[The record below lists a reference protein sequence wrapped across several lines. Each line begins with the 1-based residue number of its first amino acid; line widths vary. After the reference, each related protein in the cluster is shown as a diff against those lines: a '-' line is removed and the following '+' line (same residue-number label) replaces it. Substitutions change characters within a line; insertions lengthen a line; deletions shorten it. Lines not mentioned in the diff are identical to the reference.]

1 MTFKGVEDFDD
12 LDTESIY
19 WVAVSGVP
27 ERFVN
32 EAKRIDGA
40 EYSGGCFGMCIQH
53 NLETGEFSVVEGSP
67 GHGLYYVDS
76 LGYKHWFGYRMPEQ
90 ELEKIVRK
98 IQVIIEEE
106 CREKQQV
113 CPEMDRER

>member
-1 MTFKGVEDFDD
+1 MTFKELEDFNDF
-12 LDTESIY
+12 DTESIY

-32 EAKRIDGA
+32 EAKGIDGA
-40 EYSGGCFGMCIQH
+40 EYSGECFGMCIQH

-67 GHGLYYVDS
+67 GHGLYYVDN

-90 ELEKIVRK
+90 ELERIVRK
-98 IQVIIEEE
+98 IQVIIGEE
-106 CREKQQV
+106 CREKQQA
-113 CPEMDRER
+113 CSEMDRER

>member
-40 EYSGGCFGMCIQH
+40 EYSGECFGICIQH

-67 GHGLYYVDS
+67 GHGLYYVDN
-76 LGYKHWFGYRMPEQ
+76 LGYSLCPCTKGIETCSV
-90 ELEKIVRK
+90 LA
-98 IQVIIEEE
+98 VIFAFCITAE
-106 CREKQQV
+106 CSGQSNHE
-113 CPEMDRER
+113 

>member
-67 GHGLYYVDS
+67 GHGLYYVDNRGIS
-76 LGYKHWFGYRMPEQ
+76 TGLVTG
-90 ELEKIVRK
+90 
-98 IQVIIEEE
+98 
-106 CREKQQV
+106 CRSRNLK
-113 CPEMDRER
+113 R